1 MIPNL
6 GRRLRI
12 VNYKTSDESWKI
24 KTKPRIGQVKLKER
38 IYYAS
43 RFNQ

>member
-12 VNYKTSDESWKI
+12 VNYKTSDKSWKI
-24 KTKPRIGQVKLKER
+24 KTKPRAIDGQVKLKER
-38 IYYAS
+38 IK
-43 RFNQ
+43 Q